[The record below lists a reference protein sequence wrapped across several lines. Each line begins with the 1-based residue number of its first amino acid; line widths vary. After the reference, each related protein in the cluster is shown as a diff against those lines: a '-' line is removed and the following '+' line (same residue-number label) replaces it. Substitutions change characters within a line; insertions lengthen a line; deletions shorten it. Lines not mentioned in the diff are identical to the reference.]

1 MWNKSS
7 MKQLLY
13 ASLILILIFIG
24 CSKKGTTVTEP
35 TNKIPD
41 AAYIDL
47 NGFQQIIRGFGG
59 VNMPGWIDDMTPDMV
74 NKAFGTGR
82 GRIGLTIL
90 RIRVPYDETQ
100 FNLEVPTAQLAKSLG
115 AIIIAS
121 PWTPPPYMKTNND
134 IVGGQLIEASYAS
147 YATHLKAFIDYMA
160 NDSAP
165 LYAISVQNE
174 PDANVDYESCYWTAS
189 QLLNFV
195 KYYGP
200 AVGNNLFVPESMDFN
215 HSLSDPILNDPI
227 AINNILFIGGHIY
240 GGGLTSYPLA
250 VSKGKEVWM
259 TEHLV
264 VNTNWQGAI
273 GTALEMNDC
282 MNAGMNAY
290 VWWFIR
296 RYYGPIDDNGNVT
309 KRGFVMSQFARFI
322 RPGYYKVDAT
332 ASPQSDV
339 YVTAYKSGSKI
350 VIVAINDGYT
360 VIDQQFIL
368 QNGTASVFTPYV
380 TSSTKDCLRES
391 DITVT
396 GDSFTASLDS
406 SSVTT
411 FVSK

>member
-1 MWNKSS
+1 
-7 MKQLLY
+7 
-13 ASLILILIFIG
+13 
-24 CSKKGTTVTEP
+24 
-35 TNKIPD
+35 
-41 AAYIDL
+41 
-47 NGFQQIIRGFGG
+47 
-59 VNMPGWIDDMTPDMV
+59 
-74 NKAFGTGR
+74 
-82 GRIGLTIL
+82 
-90 RIRVPYDETQ
+90 
-100 FNLEVPTAQLAKSLG
+100 
-115 AIIIAS
+115 
-121 PWTPPPYMKTNND
+121 
-134 IVGGQLIEASYAS
+134 
-147 YATHLKAFIDYMA
+147 
-160 NDSAP
+160 
-165 LYAISVQNE
+165 
-174 PDANVDYESCYWTAS
+174 
-189 QLLNFV
+189 
-195 KYYGP
+195 
-200 AVGNNLFVPESMDFN
+200 MDFN

-380 TSSTKDCLRES
+380 TSSTKDCLQES